1 MPATVGESYT
11 IKTCVSLAPSG
22 QETAVPAQRESKT
35 VNCIETCL
43 SVASGL
49 SAYDRGHAHGATAP
63 QASNAAATTAAATG
77 RDAAGKTATIVWVQ
91 ADPL

>member
-1 MPATVGESYT
+1 M
-11 IKTCVSLAPSG
+11 
-22 QETAVPAQRESKT
+22 PAQRESKT

-43 SVASGL
+43 RVASGL
-49 SAYDRGHAHGATAP
+49 SAYGRGPAHDATAP
-63 QASNAAATTAAATG
+63 QASNAAATAAAATG